1 MEYKPSA
8 VAEGYHPRFIDALRP
23 TWHALS
29 RTSWHWFLMPQP
41 QRMVRRRLS
50 ELDACGS
57 VTYNSQKKYQLQDYL
72 QPDGTDPYAAWLTGL
87 ADRQARARVVVRVGR
102 MAGGNFGDCK
112 PVSEGVWE
120 LRIDWGPGYRVYYA
134 MAGKR
139 LILLLAGGDKRKQQ
153 ADIDTAVARWGDW
166 QKRRTDK

>member
-1 MEYKPSA
+1 M
-8 VAEGYHPRFIDALRP
+8 
-23 TWHALS
+23 
-29 RTSWHWFLMPQP
+29 
-41 QRMVRRRLS
+41 
-50 ELDACGS
+50 
-57 VTYNSQKKYQLQDYL
+57 YQLQDYL
-72 QPDGTDPYAAWLTGL
+72 GPDGADPYAAWVSGL
-87 ADRQARARVVVRVGR
+87 ADRQARARVLVRVGR

-153 ADIDTAVARWGDW
+153 ADIEIAVARWGDW
-166 QKRRTDK
+166 QKRKTEK